1 MEEAAEALAAALGGG
16 ISAGLLH
23 PLHVIKTTLQA
34 QRKADSG
41 SGEGAG
47 DDAKQ
52 QQQSQDTEASSLSVA
67 RHIVQGRGA
76 AGFYN
81 GVEYSVLEGALEKA
95 AYFYG
100 YGWLRRA
107 AVAARGGRPPG
118 ALADVALGY
127 AADACHLPLT
137 LPLQLVL
144 ARLITARGG
153 VGAGG
158 IVRGILKTQGWRGLY
173 RGARAYVV
181 LCLKP
186 ALQYAIFNRLRGMVL
201 AAAATRQ
208 RSGGT
213 AAPAAT
219 TLSAAQAFALG
230 AIARAIATVAVF
242 PFTRA
247 KVLAMTEDGG
257 HSESG
262 KPPPSILQSLVLI
275 ARAEGPGALF
285 KGVGPELT
293 RGVLSAALMLM
304 IKERSG
310 ALSLQLLRSLSGH
323 RPPPGTGPRSVR
335 LSGTA
340 AS

>member
-1 MEEAAEALAAALGGG
+1 A
-16 ISAGLLH
+16 
-23 PLHVIKTTLQA
+23 
-34 QRKADSG
+34 R
-41 SGEGAG
+41 
-47 DDAKQ
+47 
-52 QQQSQDTEASSLSVA
+52 SSLSVA
-67 RHIVQGRGA
+67 RHIIQCRGA
-76 AGFYN
+76 AGLYD

-153 VGAGG
+153 SGGAGADG

-186 ALQYAIFNRLRGMVL
+186 ALQYAIFNRLRGAVL
-201 AAAATRQ
+201 AAAAAR
-208 RSGGT
+208 RRGGGSGSGGA

-247 KVLAMTEDGG
+247 KVLAMTDDGG

-275 ARAEGPGALF
+275 ARTEGPRALF

-323 RPPPGTGPRSVR
+323 RPPP
-335 LSGTA
+335 
-340 AS
+340 